1 MLLMN
6 VVYIFYA
13 LAFVTKE
20 VVFVESKEK
29 LGGQNLDIFVVNTF
43 GSLSQVVPLRSHFSA
58 FMMLF

>member
-1 MLLMN
+1 MN

-20 VVFVESKEK
+20 IVFTESKER

-43 GSLSQVVPLRSHFSA
+43 GSLSQVITLRSHFSPL
-58 FMMLF
+58 MMLF